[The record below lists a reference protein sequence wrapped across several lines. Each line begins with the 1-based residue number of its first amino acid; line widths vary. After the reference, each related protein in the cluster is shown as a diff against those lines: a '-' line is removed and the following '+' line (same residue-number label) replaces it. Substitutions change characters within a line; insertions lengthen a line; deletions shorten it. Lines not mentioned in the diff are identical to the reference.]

1 MKFRNMY
8 LKYHSPAGEDG
19 AGSGAGADGAAEGGQ
34 DGVDVAALQAELAAL
49 KGHHEK
55 LLGETKAAKAKAK
68 EEAEVARVAAEEAA
82 RKSGDVSA
90 LDKSWQEK
98 YAKAEAE
105 YGAKLTAAQQQ
116 LQTVLVDNVA
126 QKAAM
131 DIAVDAECAELL
143 ADKLRGS
150 LGLAE
155 VDGKMQTVVL
165 DADGKRSALTVDEL
179 KKQLIAKYPR
189 LVKGNPAGGA
199 GGLPQPAGG
208 AGGSTN
214 SGSMVDRA
222 RNIIKSQG

>member
-1 MKFRNMY
+1 MSEEIKEQQEEQ
-8 LKYHSPAGEDG
+8 S
-19 AGSGAGADGAAEGGQ
+19 
-34 DGVDVAALQAELAAL
+34 VDVAALKAELEAL
-49 KGHHEK
+49 RGHHDK

-68 EEAEVARVAAEEAA
+68 EEAEAARVAAEEAA

-98 YAKAEAE
+98 YAKAEAD
-105 YGAKLTAAQQQ
+105 YGAKLAAAEKQ

-126 QKAAM
+126 QKAAI

>member
-1 MKFRNMY
+1 MFKIGKRFC
-8 LKYHSPAGEDG
+8 EE
-19 AGSGAGADGAAEGGQ
+19 AGADGAAEGGQ

-68 EEAEVARVAAEEAA
+68 EEAEAARVAAEEAA

-155 VDGKMQTVVL
+155 VDGKMQTVVF

-179 KKQLIAKYPR
+179 KKQLVAKYPR

-199 GGLPQPAGG
+199 GGVPQPAGG

>member
-8 LKYHSPAGEDG
+8 LKYHSPAGDDG
-19 AGSGAGADGAAEGGQ
+19 AGDGGTGGS
-34 DGVDVAALQAELAAL
+34 DELATLPADVQEKL
-49 KGHHEK
+49 KELEILKSHHEK

-68 EEAEVARVAAEEAA
+68 EEAEAARVAAEEAA

-98 YAKAEAE
+98 YAKLESEAA
-105 YGAKLTAAQQQ
+105 AKIAATDAQ
-116 LQTVLVDNVA
+116 LRGVLVDSVA

-150 LGLAE
+150 LDLAD
-155 VDGKMQTVVL
+155 VDGKKQTVVL

-199 GGLPQPAGG
+199 GGSPQPAGG

>member
-1 MKFRNMY
+1 MFKIGKRFC
-8 LKYHSPAGEDG
+8 EE
-19 AGSGAGADGAAEGGQ
+19 AGADGAAEGGQ

-68 EEAEVARVAAEEAA
+68 EEAEAARVAAEEAA

-155 VDGKMQTVVL
+155 VDGKRQTVVF

-179 KKQLIAKYPR
+179 KKQLVAKYPR

>member
-1 MKFRNMY
+1 MFKIGKRFC
-8 LKYHSPAGEDG
+8 EE
-19 AGSGAGADGAAEGGQ
+19 AGADGAAEGGQ

-68 EEAEVARVAAEEAA
+68 EEAEAARVAAEEAA

-155 VDGKMQTVVL
+155 VDGKMHTVVF

-179 KKQLIAKYPR
+179 KKQLVAKYPR

>member
-1 MKFRNMY
+1 MFKIGKRFC
-8 LKYHSPAGEDG
+8 EE
-19 AGSGAGADGAAEGGQ
+19 AGADGAAEGGQ

-68 EEAEVARVAAEEAA
+68 EEAEAARVAAEEAA

-105 YGAKLTAAQQQ
+105 YGARLTAAQQQ

-155 VDGKMQTVVL
+155 VDGKMQTVVF

-179 KKQLIAKYPR
+179 KKQLVAKYPR

>member
-1 MKFRNMY
+1 MSDEIKEQ
-8 LKYHSPAGEDG
+8 PED
-19 AGSGAGADGAAEGGQ
+19 Q
-34 DGVDVAALQAELAAL
+34 PVDVAALQAELESL
-49 KGHHEK
+49 RGHHDK

-68 EEAEVARVAAEEAA
+68 EEAEAARIASEEVA

-98 YAKAEAE
+98 HAKTEAD
-105 YGAKLTAAQQQ
+105 YGEKLAAKDKQ
-116 LQTVLVDNVA
+116 LQAVLVDSVA

-165 DADGKRSALTVDEL
+165 DADGKRSAITVDEL
-179 KKQLIAKYPR
+179 KKQLVAKYPR

-199 GGLPQPAGG
+199 GGMPQPAGG

>member
-1 MKFRNMY
+1 MFKIGKRFC
-8 LKYHSPAGEDG
+8 EE
-19 AGSGAGADGAAEGGQ
+19 AGADGAAEGGQ
-34 DGVDVAALQAELAAL
+34 DGIDVAALQAELAAL

-55 LLGETKAAKAKAK
+55 LLSETKAAKAKAK
-68 EEAEVARVAAEEAA
+68 EEAEAARVAAEEAA

-98 YAKAEAE
+98 YGKLESEAAAKV
-105 YGAKLTAAQQQ
+105 AAANAQ
-116 LQTVLVDNVA
+116 LQSVLVDSVA

-155 VDGKMQTVVL
+155 VDGKMQTVVF

-179 KKQLIAKYPR
+179 KKQLVAKYPR

>member
-1 MKFRNMY
+1 MFKIGKRFC
-8 LKYHSPAGEDG
+8 EE
-19 AGSGAGADGAAEGGQ
+19 AGADGVAEGGQ

-68 EEAEVARVAAEEAA
+68 EEAEAARVAAEEAA

-98 YAKAEAE
+98 YSKLESDAAAKV
-105 YGAKLTAAQQQ
+105 AAANAQ
-116 LQTVLVDNVA
+116 LQGVLVDSVA

-179 KKQLIAKYPR
+179 KKQLVAKYPR
-189 LVKGNPAGGA
+189 LVKGNPASGA
-199 GGLPQPAGG
+199 GGIPQPAGS
-208 AGGSTN
+208 AGGKTLTEQH
-214 SGSMVDRA
+214 MAYAAQHR
-222 RNIIKSQG
+222 K

>member
-1 MKFRNMY
+1 MFKIGKRFC
-8 LKYHSPAGEDG
+8 EE
-19 AGSGAGADGAAEGGQ
+19 AGADGAAEGGQ
-34 DGVDVAALQAELAAL
+34 GGVDVAALQAELAAL

-68 EEAEVARVAAEEAA
+68 EEAEAARVAAEEAA

-155 VDGKMQTVVL
+155 VDGKMQTVVF

>member
-1 MKFRNMY
+1 MFKIGKRFC
-8 LKYHSPAGEDG
+8 EE
-19 AGSGAGADGAAEGGQ
+19 AGADGAAGGGK

-68 EEAEVARVAAEEAA
+68 EEAEAARVAAEEAA

-179 KKQLIAKYPR
+179 KKQLVAKYPR

-199 GGLPQPAGG
+199 GGIPQPAGG

>member
-1 MKFRNMY
+1 MFKIGKRFC
-8 LKYHSPAGEDG
+8 EE
-19 AGSGAGADGAAEGGQ
+19 AGADGAAEGGQ
-34 DGVDVAALQAELAAL
+34 DGVDVAELQAELAAL

-68 EEAEVARVAAEEAA
+68 EEAEAARVAAEEAA

-155 VDGKMQTVVL
+155 VDGKMQTVVF

-208 AGGSTN
+208 AGGST
-214 SGSMVDRA
+214 SGGSMVDRA

>member
-1 MKFRNMY
+1 MFKIGKRFC
-8 LKYHSPAGEDG
+8 EE
-19 AGSGAGADGAAEGGQ
+19 AGADGAAEGGQ

-68 EEAEVARVAAEEAA
+68 EEAEAARVAAEEAA

>member
-1 MKFRNMY
+1 MFKIGKRFC
-8 LKYHSPAGEDG
+8 EE
-19 AGSGAGADGAAEGGQ
+19 AGADGAAEGGQ

-68 EEAEVARVAAEEAA
+68 EEAEAARVAAEEAA

-155 VDGKMQTVVL
+155 VDGKMQTVVF

-179 KKQLIAKYPR
+179 KKQLVAKYPR

-222 RNIIKSQG
+222 LNIIKSQG

>member
-1 MKFRNMY
+1 M
-8 LKYHSPAGEDG
+8 SDEVQEQPQE
-19 AGSGAGADGAAEGGQ
+19 Q
-34 DGVDVAALQAELAAL
+34 TVDVDALKAELEAL
-49 KGHHEK
+49 RGHHEK

-68 EEAEVARVAAEEAA
+68 EEAEAARVAAEESA

-155 VDGKMQTVVL
+155 VDGKMQTVVF

-179 KKQLIAKYPR
+179 KKQMVAKYPR

-222 RNIIKSQG
+222 RNIIRSQG

>member
-1 MKFRNMY
+1 MFKIGKRFC
-8 LKYHSPAGEDG
+8 EE
-19 AGSGAGADGAAEGGQ
+19 AGADGAAEGGQ

-68 EEAEVARVAAEEAA
+68 EEAEAARVAAEEAA

-98 YAKAEAE
+98 YGKLESDAAAKV
-105 YGAKLTAAQQQ
+105 AAANAQ
-116 LQTVLVDNVA
+116 LQSVLVDSVA

-155 VDGKMQTVVL
+155 VDGKMQTVVF

-208 AGGSTN
+208 AGGKNLTEQH
-214 SGSMVDRA
+214 MAYAAQHR
-222 RNIIKSQG
+222 K

>member
-1 MKFRNMY
+1 MFKIGKRFC
-8 LKYHSPAGEDG
+8 EE
-19 AGSGAGADGAAEGGQ
+19 AGADGAAEGGQ

-68 EEAEVARVAAEEAA
+68 EEAEAARVAAEEAA

-143 ADKLRGS
+143 ADKLRSS

-179 KKQLIAKYPR
+179 KKQLVAKYPR

>member
-1 MKFRNMY
+1 MFKIGKRFC
-8 LKYHSPAGEDG
+8 EE
-19 AGSGAGADGAAEGGQ
+19 AGADGAADGGQ

-55 LLGETKAAKAKAK
+55 LLSETKAAKAKAK
-68 EEAEVARVAAEEAA
+68 EEAEAARAAIEEAA
-82 RKSGDVSA
+82 RKSGDASA

-155 VDGKMQTVVL
+155 VDGKMQTVVF
-165 DADGKRSALTVDEL
+165 DADGKRSDLTVDEL

>member
-1 MKFRNMY
+1 M
-8 LKYHSPAGEDG
+8 SDEVQEQPQE
-19 AGSGAGADGAAEGGQ
+19 Q
-34 DGVDVAALQAELAAL
+34 TVDVDALKAELEAL
-49 KGHHEK
+49 RGHHEK

-68 EEAEVARVAAEEAA
+68 EEAEAARVAAEEAA

-155 VDGKMQTVVL
+155 VDGKMQTVVI

-199 GGLPQPAGG
+199 GGVPQPAGG
-208 AGGSTN
+208 AGGKNLTEQH
-214 SGSMVDRA
+214 MAYAAQHR
-222 RNIIKSQG
+222 K

>member
-1 MKFRNMY
+1 M
-8 LKYHSPAGEDG
+8 SDEVQAQPQE
-19 AGSGAGADGAAEGGQ
+19 Q
-34 DGVDVAALQAELAAL
+34 TVDVDALKAELEAL
-49 KGHHEK
+49 RGHHEK

-68 EEAEVARVAAEEAA
+68 EEAEAARIAAEEAA

-155 VDGKMQTVVL
+155 VDGKMQTVVF
-165 DADGKRSALTVDEL
+165 DADGKRSAITVDEL

-199 GGLPQPAGG
+199 GGMSQPAGG

>member
-1 MKFRNMY
+1 MFKIGKRFC
-8 LKYHSPAGEDG
+8 EE
-19 AGSGAGADGAAEGGQ
+19 AGADGAAEGGQ

-68 EEAEVARVAAEEAA
+68 EEAEAARVAAEDAA

-155 VDGKMQTVVL
+155 VDGKMQTVVF

-179 KKQLIAKYPR
+179 KKQLVAKYPR

-199 GGLPQPAGG
+199 GGFPQPAGG

>member
-1 MKFRNMY
+1 MFKIGKRFC
-8 LKYHSPAGEDG
+8 EE
-19 AGSGAGADGAAEGGQ
+19 AGADGAAEGGQ

-49 KGHHEK
+49 KAHHEK

-68 EEAEVARVAAEEAA
+68 EEAEAARIAAEEAA

-155 VDGKMQTVVL
+155 VDGKMQTVVF

-179 KKQLIAKYPR
+179 KKQLVAKYPR

-199 GGLPQPAGG
+199 GGVPQPAGG

>member
-1 MKFRNMY
+1 MSEEIK
-8 LKYHSPAGEDG
+8 
-19 AGSGAGADGAAEGGQ
+19 GQ
-34 DGVDVAALQAELAAL
+34 PEEQPVDVAALQAELESL
-49 KGHHEK
+49 RGHHDK

-68 EEAEVARVAAEEAA
+68 EEAEAARIASEEAA

-98 YAKAEAE
+98 YAKAEAD
-105 YGAKLTAAQQQ
+105 YGAKLTAAEKQ

-155 VDGKMQTVVL
+155 VDGKMQTVVM
-165 DADGKRSALTVDEL
+165 DADGKRSALTVEEL
-179 KKQLIAKYPR
+179 KKQLVAKYPR

-199 GGLPQPAGG
+199 GGVPQPAGG
-208 AGGSTN
+208 AGGSN
-214 SGSMVDRA
+214 NGGSMVDRA

>member
-1 MKFRNMY
+1 MSDEVQKQ
-8 LKYHSPAGEDG
+8 PQE
-19 AGSGAGADGAAEGGQ
+19 Q
-34 DGVDVAALQAELAAL
+34 PVDVDALKAELEAL
-49 KGHHEK
+49 RGHHEK
-55 LLGETKAAKAKAK
+55 LLSETKAAKAKAK
-68 EEAEVARVAAEEAA
+68 EEAEAARVAAEEAA

-155 VDGKMQTVVL
+155 VDGKMQTVVF

-199 GGLPQPAGG
+199 GGLSQPAGG
-208 AGGSTN
+208 AGGKNLTEQH
-214 SGSMVDRA
+214 MAYAAQHR
-222 RNIIKSQG
+222 K

>member
-1 MKFRNMY
+1 MIEEIKEQ
-8 LKYHSPAGEDG
+8 PE
-19 AGSGAGADGAAEGGQ
+19 EQ
-34 DGVDVAALQAELAAL
+34 PVDVAALKAELESL
-49 KGHHEK
+49 RGHHDK

-68 EEAEVARVAAEEAA
+68 EEAEAARLASEEAA

-98 YAKAEAE
+98 YAKAEAD
-105 YGAKLTAAQQQ
+105 YGAKLTAAEKQ

-165 DADGKRSALTVDEL
+165 DADGKRSAITVDEL
-179 KKQLIAKYPR
+179 KKQLVAKYPR
-189 LVKGNPAGGA
+189 LVKGSPAGGA
-199 GGLPQPAGG
+199 GGMPQPAGG
-208 AGGSTN
+208 AGGSNN

>member
-1 MKFRNMY
+1 MFKIGKRFC
-8 LKYHSPAGEDG
+8 EE
-19 AGSGAGADGAAEGGQ
+19 AGADGAAEGGQ

-49 KGHHEK
+49 KSHHEK

-68 EEAEVARVAAEEAA
+68 EEAEAARVAAEEAA

-116 LQTVLVDNVA
+116 LRAVLVDNVA

-155 VDGKMQTVVL
+155 VDGKMQTVVF

-179 KKQLIAKYPR
+179 KKQLVAKYPR

>member
-1 MKFRNMY
+1 MFKIGKRFC
-8 LKYHSPAGEDG
+8 EE
-19 AGSGAGADGAAEGGQ
+19 AGADGAAEGGQ

-68 EEAEVARVAAEEAA
+68 EEAEAARVAAEEAA

-98 YAKAEAE
+98 YGKLESEAAAKV
-105 YGAKLTAAQQQ
+105 AAVNAQ
-116 LQTVLVDNVA
+116 LQSVLVDSVA

-155 VDGKMQTVVL
+155 VDGKMQTVVF

-199 GGLPQPAGG
+199 GGLSQPAGG

>member
-1 MKFRNMY
+1 MSEEVKEQPQE
-8 LKYHSPAGEDG
+8 PA
-19 AGSGAGADGAAEGGQ
+19 
-34 DGVDVAALQAELAAL
+34 VDVDALKAELEAL
-49 KGHHEK
+49 RGHHEK
-55 LLGETKAAKAKAK
+55 LLGETKAAKAKAR
-68 EEAEVARVAAEEAA
+68 EEAEAARVAAEEAA

-105 YGAKLTAAQQQ
+105 YVAKLTAAQQQ

-199 GGLPQPAGG
+199 GGVPQPAGG

>member
-1 MKFRNMY
+1 MFKIGKRFC
-8 LKYHSPAGEDG
+8 EE
-19 AGSGAGADGAAEGGQ
+19 AGADGAAEGGQ

-68 EEAEVARVAAEEAA
+68 EEAEAARVAAEEAA

-116 LQTVLVDNVA
+116 LHTVLVDNVA

-155 VDGKMQTVVL
+155 VDGKMQTVVF

-179 KKQLIAKYPR
+179 KKQLVAKYPR

>member
-1 MKFRNMY
+1 MFKIGKRFC
-8 LKYHSPAGEDG
+8 EE
-19 AGSGAGADGAAEGGQ
+19 AGADGAAEGGQ

-68 EEAEVARVAAEEAA
+68 EEAEAARVAAEEAA

-98 YAKAEAE
+98 YARAEAE
-105 YGAKLTAAQQQ
+105 YVTKLTAAQQQ

-155 VDGKMQTVVL
+155 VDGKMQTVVF

-199 GGLPQPAGG
+199 GGIPQPAGS
-208 AGGSTN
+208 AGGLTN

>member
-19 AGSGAGADGAAEGGQ
+19 AGGGTGDGGEGGAALPA
-34 DGVDVAALQAELAAL
+34 DVQEKLKELEAL
-49 KGHHEK
+49 KSHHEK
-55 LLGETKAAKAKAK
+55 LLGETKAAKAKQK
-68 EEAEVARVAAEEAA
+68 EADELSRVAAEEAA

-98 YAKAEAE
+98 YAKAEAD
-105 YGAKLTAAQQQ
+105 YSAKLTAAEKQ

-179 KKQLIAKYPR
+179 KKQLVAKYPR

-208 AGGSTN
+208 AGGSNN

>member
-8 LKYHSPAGEDG
+8 LKYHSPAGDDG
-19 AGSGAGADGAAEGGQ
+19 AGAGGEGGGEGGAALPA
-34 DGVDVAALQAELAAL
+34 DVQEKLKELETL
-49 KGHHEK
+49 KSHHEK

-68 EEAEVARVAAEEAA
+68 EEAEAARVAAEEAA

-98 YAKAEAE
+98 YGKLESEAAAKV
-105 YGAKLTAAQQQ
+105 AAANAQ
-116 LQTVLVDNVA
+116 LQSVLVDSVA

-155 VDGKMQTVVL
+155 VDGKMQTVVF

-179 KKQLIAKYPR
+179 KKQLVAKYPR

>member
-1 MKFRNMY
+1 MFKIGKRFC
-8 LKYHSPAGEDG
+8 EE
-19 AGSGAGADGAAEGGQ
+19 AGADGAAEGGQ

-55 LLGETKAAKAKAK
+55 LLSETKAAKAKAK
-68 EEAEVARVAAEEAA
+68 EEAEAARVAAEEAA

-98 YAKAEAE
+98 YGKLESDAAAKV
-105 YGAKLTAAQQQ
+105 AAANAQ
-116 LQTVLVDNVA
+116 LQSVLVDSVA

-155 VDGKMQTVVL
+155 VDGKMQTVVF

>member
-1 MKFRNMY
+1 MFKIGKRFC
-8 LKYHSPAGEDG
+8 EE
-19 AGSGAGADGAAEGGQ
+19 AGADGAAEGGQ

-55 LLGETKAAKAKAK
+55 LLSETKAAKAKAK
-68 EEAEVARVAAEEAA
+68 EEAEAARVAAEEAA

-98 YAKAEAE
+98 YAKAEAD
-105 YGAKLTAAQQQ
+105 YGAKLTAAEKQ

-179 KKQLIAKYPR
+179 KKQLVAKYPR

>member
-1 MKFRNMY
+1 MFKIGKRFC
-8 LKYHSPAGEDG
+8 EE
-19 AGSGAGADGAAEGGQ
+19 AGADGAAEGGQ

-68 EEAEVARVAAEEAA
+68 EEAEAARVAAEEAA

-98 YAKAEAE
+98 YGKLESEASAKV
-105 YGAKLTAAQQQ
+105 AAANAQ
-116 LQTVLVDNVA
+116 LQSVLVDSVA

-155 VDGKMQTVVL
+155 VDGKMQTVVF

-179 KKQLIAKYPR
+179 KKQLVAKYPR
-189 LVKGNPAGGA
+189 LVKGNPASGA
-199 GGLPQPAGG
+199 GGMPQPAGG

>member
-1 MKFRNMY
+1 M
-8 LKYHSPAGEDG
+8 SDEVQAQPQE
-19 AGSGAGADGAAEGGQ
+19 Q
-34 DGVDVAALQAELAAL
+34 TVDVDALKAELEAL
-49 KGHHEK
+49 RGHHEK

-68 EEAEVARVAAEEAA
+68 EEAEAARVAAEEAA

-155 VDGKMQTVVL
+155 VDGKMQTVVF
-165 DADGKRSALTVDEL
+165 DADGKRSAITVDEL

-199 GGLPQPAGG
+199 GGMSQPAGG

>member
-1 MKFRNMY
+1 MFKIGKRFC
-8 LKYHSPAGEDG
+8 EE
-19 AGSGAGADGAAEGGQ
+19 AGADGAAGGGQ

-68 EEAEVARVAAEEAA
+68 EEAEAARVAAEEAA

-155 VDGKMQTVVL
+155 VDGKMQTVVF

>member
-1 MKFRNMY
+1 MFKIGKRFC
-8 LKYHSPAGEDG
+8 EE
-19 AGSGAGADGAAEGGQ
+19 AGADGAAEGGQ

-68 EEAEVARVAAEEAA
+68 EEAEAARVAAEEAA

-155 VDGKMQTVVL
+155 VDGKIQTVVF

-199 GGLPQPAGG
+199 GGMPQPAGG